1 MSALGILDEIQ
12 SLAQL
17 DGFDPAAFVAALN
30 DAAPPAGVNLAD
42 VGGALDGARGLLGA
56 IDRFT
61 QKAMRIRLDH
71 LNDPLPKQLRTL
83 LYSTIVSYEHDPS
96 LLHDRVGAMLGRIDP
111 SSAADLTRQVCEG
124 AASVLGLRAALRRG
138 VVELA
143 QRNASA
149 WLPSARKAAR
159 DRSQAD
165 DQRESWS
172 RARVDLERIAARG
185 ETIEAGS
192 FSERLGRITPPPPS
206 DEPAS
211 PTSPASPAPPDLE
224 DEDPTSKRF
233 SLLELD

>member
-17 DGFDPAAFVAALN
+17 DGFDPAAFARALN
-30 DAAPPAGVNLAD
+30 DEAPPAGANLTD

-61 QKAMRIRLDH
+61 QKAMRIRLNH
-71 LNDPLPKQLRTL
+71 LSDPLPQQLRTL

-96 LLHDRVGAMLGRIDP
+96 LLRDRIGAMLGRIDP
-111 SSAADLTRQVCEG
+111 STAADLTRQVCES
-124 AASVLGLRAALRRG
+124 AARVLELRAALRRG

-143 QRNASA
+143 QRSAAA
-149 WLPSARKAAR
+149 WLPAARKASR
-159 DRSQAD
+159 DRTQAD
-165 DQRESWS
+165 EERESWS
-172 RARVDLERIAARG
+172 RAHVDLERIAARG

-192 FSERLGRITPPPPS
+192 FAERLGKITPPPPT
-206 DEPAS
+206 DEPA
-211 PTSPASPAPPDLE
+211 PEEE
-224 DEDPTSKRF
+224 DATSKRF